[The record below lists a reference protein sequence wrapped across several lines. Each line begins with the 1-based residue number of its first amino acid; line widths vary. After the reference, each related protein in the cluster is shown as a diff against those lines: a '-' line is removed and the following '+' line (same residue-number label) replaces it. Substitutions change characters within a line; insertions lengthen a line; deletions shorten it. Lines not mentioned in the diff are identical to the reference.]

1 MVRPSTRTPD
11 HLRNHSLS
19 FFDQMAP
26 PFYVPL
32 LYLYPNDGTAPYD
45 DDLVE
50 SRTRLLKLSLSKA
63 LSTYY
68 PLAGTMTTTTT
79 AGDGHHDPL
88 TVRCNDEGA
97 LFLQARM
104 MNTPLD
110 SIVGEE
116 ARLRLL
122 FPDDLAFRSTTLS
135 TLLVVQITSFECG
148 GMGLAVCA
156 SHKVLDMSSLC
167 SFVNHWAA
175 TSAGGPRHR
184 IEQSVRFDLAALFPP
199 VSKQVTKTFDPPNV
213 RTVCKRFVFGGPSI
227 GKLKAMMRRHKI
239 ENPTRV
245 EVVLAL
251 VCSSAISA
259 ARTCCLSSS
268 SYVGSRS
275 RLGSAFLTQ
284 AANLRSR
291 LTSPS
296 STTSSIGNLSSI
308 FAMSIGAGVEMDL
321 ISFVSTIRR
330 VKTEYFE
337 TCSEEYSSGKDF
349 RSFIVESTKVF
360 RDAGSSEEP
369 DVAQPRVY
377 ISSSWCNFPIYKAD
391 FGWGKPVRVTTAA
404 QELKDTIVLLDTRDG
419 DGVEA
424 LVCLEEREMTMFQC
438 DKMVLTFAD
447 VAYV

>member
-32 LYLYPNDGTAPYD
+32 LYLYPNHD
-45 DDLVE
+45 DNNHDLVE
-50 SRTRLLKLSLSKA
+50 NRAPLLKSSLSKA

-68 PLAGTMTTTTT
+68 PLAGN
-79 AGDGHHDPL
+79 PL
-88 TVRCNDEGA
+88 TVQCNDEGA

-104 MNTPLD
+104 MSSPLA
-110 SIVGEE
+110 SIVDDE

-135 TLLVVQITSFECG
+135 TPLVVQITGFECG
-148 GMGLAVCA
+148 GMALAVCA
-156 SHKVLDMSSLC
+156 SHKVLDMSSFC

-175 TSAGGPRHR
+175 ASSTVGDR
-184 IEQSVRFDLAALFPP
+184 IEHIHVRFDLAALFPP
-199 VSKQVTKTFDPPNV
+199 VDVEVTKTFDPPNV
-213 RTVCKRFVFGGPSI
+213 KTVCRRFAFGGSNI
-227 GKLKAMMRRHKI
+227 GKLKAMMMRHKI

-259 ARTCCLSSS
+259 GRTCCSSDS
-268 SYVGSRS
+268 NTS
-275 RLGSAFLTQ
+275 RLGSTILTQ
-284 AANLRSR
+284 AVNLRSR
-291 LTSPS
+291 LTSPPS
-296 STTSSIGNLSSI
+296 ITTSSIGNLSSI
-308 FAMSIGAGVEMDL
+308 FAMSIEAGVEMDL
-321 ISFVSTIRR
+321 VSFVSTIRR
-330 VKTEYFE
+330 VKTEYFK
-337 TCSEEYSSGKDF
+337 TCSAKYSSGEDF

-360 RDAGSSEEP
+360 RDAGSSEEV
-369 DVAQPRVY
+369 VAAEPRVY
-377 ISSSWCNFPIYKAD
+377 ISSSWCNFPVYEAD

-404 QELKDTIVLLDTRDG
+404 QELKDTIVLLDTGDR

-424 LVCLEEREMTMFQC
+424 LVCLEEREMAEFQR
-438 DKMVLTFAD
+438 DKMVLAFAD
-447 VAYV
+447 MNRQGGR